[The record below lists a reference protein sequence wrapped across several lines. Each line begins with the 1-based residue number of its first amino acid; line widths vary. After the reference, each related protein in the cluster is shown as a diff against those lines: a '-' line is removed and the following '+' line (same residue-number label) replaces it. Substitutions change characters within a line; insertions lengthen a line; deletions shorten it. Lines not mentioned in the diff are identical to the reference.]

1 MGRPSN
7 VTDKQRAAVL
17 QLGTTGASL
26 REIAERTA
34 VSKDTAR
41 RILVDVSHN
50 SRQVSQNPPEVSQNP
65 APAARL
71 STGVR
76 RGDAAPPVRWVGR
89 NIDGEPVALDAA
101 GQVAQVGA
109 VQVVRR
115 VRVGDRFPTVPPWG
129 RVLVPGRLVGES
141 SDGRLLCPHCTR
153 WRTLAEL
160 RDPMNTCIGV
170 TPKPHAVIPLEG
182 HR

>member
-7 VTDKQRAAVL
+7 VTGQQRAAVL
-17 QLGTTGASL
+17 QLSATGASL
-26 REIAERTA
+26 REIAERTG
-34 VSKDTAR
+34 VGKDTAR
-41 RILVDVSHN
+41 RIIMEVSHN
-50 SRQVSQNPPEVSQNP
+50 SGQVSQNP
-65 APAARL
+65 APPAPHR

-89 NIDGEPVALDAA
+89 NIDGEPVALDEA
-101 GQVAQVGA
+101 GQVAQVGD
-109 VQVVRR
+109 VPVVRR

-141 SDGRLLCPHCTR
+141 ADGRLLCPHCTR
-153 WRTLAEL
+153 WRTLDEL